1 MASITSSGIGS
12 GIDIKS
18 LVSQLVTAERTPVD
32 TRLNQREAALQ
43 TRISALGGF
52 KSALS
57 TFQSALSSIKNTATF
72 QASAKATVGND
83 KLFTASA
90 SSTAPSG
97 SYSVKVENLAQSQK
111 LATDPALNIQQ
122 DPDQYVVGTGT
133 LTFQFGTY
141 DSSGNTFTANA
152 NKAVKTVTID
162 SSNNSLNGVAKAI
175 NDAKIGVTANVIN
188 DGSGWRLTLSSN
200 DTGAANSLKITT
212 VDGDSNN
219 TDAAGLSILAY
230 DPTLTAYDPLN
241 PTTTGGKNMQ
251 QPVGQDAKDA
261 SVIIDGLTVT
271 SPSNTLNQAIQG
283 VTLNLAAAD
292 TTTATTLTVAQ
303 DNSAISNGVQSFI
316 NAFNDLAGTVKSLTS
331 YNAETKESGALQGD
345 FSVRAIFGQIRSELN
360 KVVTGSSTQFDS
372 LADLGISTN
381 RDGTLALDTAKL
393 QKAIATDAQGVV
405 GLFAKAGR
413 TSDRLVN
420 YSSSTSESRVGS
432 YAVTVNQMATQGSYL
447 GAAVG
452 VGPFTIDTNNNTFA
466 LKVNGAQS
474 STLTLTAG
482 SYTSSQLVAELQS
495 RINGDSTLQTAGASI
510 GVSFSATTNMFSF
523 TSNSYGSA
531 STVEFTAVGASTQAT
546 LGFSVGAGVAGQDVQ
561 GTIGGADATGAGR
574 KLTGTGSGA
583 AGLAVEVIGGATGDR
598 GTVSLSDGLATRLD
612 NLLSGLLGGNSPLT
626 ARTNSLNQ
634 QVARIDDQRTTL
646 NDRMTALEKRYSAQ
660 FQAMDALVGQLTTT
674 SNYLTQ
680 QFSSNS
686 SSK

>member
-90 SSTAPSG
+90 SSAAPSG

-141 DSSGNTFTANA
+141 DNGGNTFTANA

-447 GAAVG
+447 GTAVG

-646 NDRMTALEKRYSAQ
+646 NNRMTALEKRYSAQ